1 MPVAPPTDP
10 GPSTPDASDW
20 TWVLSR
26 RCPDCGFNAL
36 DVRVDGIPEILLDA
50 SSRYAAAL
58 TRADVRTRP
67 APGVWSPLE
76 YACHVRDVLRIYDHR
91 LERMLTEDG
100 PAFANWD
107 QDETAV
113 AERYGEQDP
122 AVVAGELAEAATV
135 LADRFDS
142 VEGDQWARTGDRS
155 DGASFTVESFALYFV
170 HDPLHHLDDVG
181 KGFAALAA
189 DARDG

>member
-36 DVRVDGIPEILLDA
+36 DVRADGIPEILLDA

-76 YACHVRDVLRIYDHR
+76 YACHVRDVCDVMRGR
-91 LERMLTEDG
+91 LEQILAGGGGLVHFD
-100 PAFANWD
+100 NWD
-107 QDETAV
+107 QDATAV
-113 AERYGEQDP
+113 EKAYWRSDPAQVVREVTHAFEAAAAAYAMPVGEQWQWPAERSNGSRFTADS
-122 AVVAGELAEAATV
+122 LAK
-135 LADRFDS
+135 
-142 VEGDQWARTGDRS
+142 
-155 DGASFTVESFALYFV
+155 YFL
-170 HDPLHHLDDVG
+170 HDVLHHLWDVN
-181 KGFAALAA
+181 A
-189 DARDG
+189 